1 MCHDYYK
8 EYCEQYDEEI
18 AHLWCIIGIFFSSV
32 IIIFVIL
39 FGLMFWNEANSLPVE
54 ASITESTMETETL
67 TPITI
72 TGLNPTR
79 IPKRDL
85 SEYVIVD
92 KKTGILFLFGDKN
105 NWGVKEF
112 LCPYPSPNGK
122 LMKLVDGEII
132 ELDN

>member
-1 MCHDYYK
+1 MYHDYYK
-8 EYCEQYDEEI
+8 EYCEQSDERMTC
-18 AHLWCIIGIFFSSV
+18 LWCIIGLFFGFV
-32 IIIFVIL
+32 IIM

-72 TGLNPTR
+72 TGLNPAK

-122 LMKLVDGEII
+122 LMKLIDGELYEI
-132 ELDN
+132 NN

>member
-1 MCHDYYK
+1 MYHDYYK
-8 EYCEQYDEEI
+8 EYCEQSDEEMTR
-18 AHLWCIIGIFFSSV
+18 LWCIIGIFFGIV
-32 IIIFVIL
+32 III
-39 FGLMFWNEANSLPVE
+39 FGLMFWNEINSLPVE
-54 ASITESTMETETL
+54 ASITESTTETL

-72 TGLNPTR
+72 TGLNPTK
-79 IPKRDL
+79 IPKKDL

-122 LMKLVDGEII
+122 LMKLVDKELYEI
-132 ELDN
+132 NN

>member
-1 MCHDYYK
+1 MYHDYYK
-8 EYCEQYDEEI
+8 KYCEQSDEQMTC
-18 AHLWCIIGIFFSSV
+18 LWCIIGLFFGFV
-32 IIIFVIL
+32 III

-54 ASITESTMETETL
+54 ASITESTTETETL

-72 TGLNPTR
+72 TGLNPTK

-122 LMKLVDGEII
+122 LMKLVDGKII

>member
-1 MCHDYYK
+1 MYHDYYK
-8 EYCEQYDEEI
+8 EYCEQSDEEMTR
-18 AHLWCIIGIFFSSV
+18 LRCIFGIFFSSV
-32 IIIFVIL
+32 MIIFVIL
-39 FGLMFWNEANSLPVE
+39 FGLMFWNKINSLPVE
-54 ASITESTMETETL
+54 ASITESTTETL

-72 TGLNPTR
+72 IGLNPAR
-79 IPKRDL
+79 IPKKDL

-122 LMKLVDGEII
+122 LMKLIDGELYEI
-132 ELDN
+132 EINN

>member
-1 MCHDYYK
+1 MYHDYYK
-8 EYCEQYDEEI
+8 EYCEQSDEWM
-18 AHLWCIIGIFFSSV
+18 ACLWCIIGLFFGSV
-32 IIIFVIL
+32 IVI
-39 FGLMFWNEANSLPVE
+39 FGLMFWNEANSLPVK

-72 TGLNPTR
+72 TGLNPTK

-85 SEYVIVD
+85 SEYIIVD

-122 LMKLVDGEII
+122 LMKLVDGELYEI
-132 ELDN
+132 EINN

>member
-1 MCHDYYK
+1 MYHDYYK
-8 EYCEQYDEEI
+8 EYCEQSDEEMTR
-18 AHLWCIIGIFFSSV
+18 LWCIIGIFFGIV
-32 IIIFVIL
+32 III
-39 FGLMFWNEANSLPVE
+39 FGLMFWKINSLPVE
-54 ASITESTMETETL
+54 ASIESTTKTL

-79 IPKRDL
+79 IPKKDL

-122 LMKLVDGEII
+122 LMKLVDGKII
-132 ELDN
+132 ELDD